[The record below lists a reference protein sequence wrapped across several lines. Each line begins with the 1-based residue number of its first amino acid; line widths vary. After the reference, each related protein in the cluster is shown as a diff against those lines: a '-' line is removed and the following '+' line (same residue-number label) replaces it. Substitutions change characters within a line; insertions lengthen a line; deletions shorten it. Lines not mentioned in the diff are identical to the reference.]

1 MILMRTRVIILER
14 ERHTAWVAELKGA
27 AR

>member
-1 MILMRTRVIILER
+1 MRTRAIILER

-27 AR
+27 TR